1 MAVAARSTDL
11 LSTAERRD
19 SAHSLHRPKR
29 SVVGNCAILSSS
41 LSHFGFRVV
50 LWFHKELSKHLLSN
64 NRWGGFQTNTKRAED
79 FRVRVSAK
87 TQTLKKRQ
95 SFSWMVRTNVS
106 HEERRLAA
114 FHHFQ
119 ELKSSRLLVSN
130 IFDLKIPMWVDDPI
144 GGPASFQLGGVENIN
159 CQQKTTKSFG
169 RRQIRSLR
177 GDLS

>member
-1 MAVAARSTDL
+1 MCCPTTDGAVFKQKPR
-11 LSTAERRD
+11 EQ
-19 SAHSLHRPKR
+19 K
-29 SVVGNCAILSSS
+29 ILGYE
-41 LSHFGFRVV
+41 FP
-50 LWFHKELSKHLLSN
+50 
-64 NRWGGFQTNTKRAED
+64 Q
-79 FRVRVSAK
+79 K

-119 ELKSSRLLVSN
+119 ALKSSRLLVSN
-130 IFDLKIPMWVDDPI
+130 ILDLKIPMWVDDPI

>member
-1 MAVAARSTDL
+1 MCCPTTDGAVFKQKPR
-11 LSTAERRD
+11 EQ
-19 SAHSLHRPKR
+19 K
-29 SVVGNCAILSSS
+29 ILGYE
-41 LSHFGFRVV
+41 FP
-50 LWFHKELSKHLLSN
+50 
-64 NRWGGFQTNTKRAED
+64 Q
-79 FRVRVSAK
+79 K

-119 ELKSSRLLVSN
+119 ALKSSRLLVSN
-130 IFDLKIPMWVDDPI
+130 ILDLKIPMWVDDPI

-177 GDLS
+177 GDLSWWVGWNPCISWSVVYLATSLFETLFDWYIPSATGLKRWQYNAKKKLEKRSRLW